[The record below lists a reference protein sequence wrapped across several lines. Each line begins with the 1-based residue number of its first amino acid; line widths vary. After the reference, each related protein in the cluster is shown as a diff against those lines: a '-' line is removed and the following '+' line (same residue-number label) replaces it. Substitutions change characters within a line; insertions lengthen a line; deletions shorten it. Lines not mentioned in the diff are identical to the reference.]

1 LTSVEA
7 ANGLR
12 LPTTPMTAFRHKK
25 SKRARMMRMMI
36 MIRATPPTTPP
47 MIAAVFEELPVH
59 PLVSLVLATQEPKLQ
74 VVVAGLHL
82 AAWTGS

>member
-1 LTSVEA
+1 LTSVDA

-12 LPTTPMTAFRHKK
+12 LPTAPITAFRHKK

-47 MIAAVFEELPVH
+47 MIAAVFEELPVQL
-59 PLVSLVLATQEPKLQ
+59 PVSLVLAT
-74 VVVAGLHL
+74 H
-82 AAWTGS
+82 